1 MRSASPIFRAERL
14 TVEVTHFGTVRSR
27 ILDAQVMGI
36 GQMWPLLLGLVGSRV
51 GRNPGGVSCLLCTE
65 RDSARSIS

>member
-36 GQMWPLLLGLVGSRV
+36 GQMWPLLLGLMGSRV
-51 GRNPGGVSCLLCTE
+51 GRNAGGSCLLCTE